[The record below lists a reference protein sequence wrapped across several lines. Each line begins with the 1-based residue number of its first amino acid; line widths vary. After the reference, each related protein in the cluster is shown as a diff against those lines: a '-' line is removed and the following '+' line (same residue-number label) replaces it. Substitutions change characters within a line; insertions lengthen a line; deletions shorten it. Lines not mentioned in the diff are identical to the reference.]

1 MTRAQRRRAER
12 EAKKGNKAVEQRIT
26 GAEESIRIALLKE
39 NIARDVDRKL
49 YDKYY
54 QKANKDAVDNIYSII
69 LTSFGLALADTC
81 PNWKAEAIAKRI
93 QKTMESHQHRKIG
106 CLEEI
111 AYLNGWIT
119 KEDVLKVYEILK
131 KNQYGQYLKDVL
143 DGKYLDVLH

>member
-12 EAKKGNKAVEQRIT
+12 EAKKGNKVVEQRIT

-69 LTSFGLALADTC
+69 LTSLDLPWQILVLIGRLKQS
-81 PNWKAEAIAKRI
+81 PNEY
-93 QKTMESHQHRKIG
+93 RKQWTT
-106 CLEEI
+106 LTNSQRNTTET
-111 AYLNGWIT
+111 LN
-119 KEDVLKVYEILK
+119 VL
-131 KNQYGQYLKDVL
+131 
-143 DGKYLDVLH
+143 

>member
-12 EAKKGNKAVEQRIT
+12 EAKKGNKVVEQRIT

-81 PNWKAEAIAKRI
+81 PNWKAEQLQNESRR
-93 QKTMESHQHRKIG
+93 QWTMLTNSQRNTTET
-106 CLEEI
+106 
-111 AYLNGWIT
+111 LN
-119 KEDVLKVYEILK
+119 VL
-131 KNQYGQYLKDVL
+131 
-143 DGKYLDVLH
+143 

>member
-12 EAKKGNKAVEQRIT
+12 EAKKGNKVVEQRIA

-93 QKTMESHQHRKIG
+93 QKTMDYVDKFSKEYGGDIERFMKE
-106 CLEEI
+106 LEDRTGFSFEI
-111 AYLNGWIT
+111 DSVSG
-119 KEDVLKVYEILK
+119 
-131 KNQYGQYLKDVL
+131 KDE
-143 DGKYLDVLH
+143 

>member
-12 EAKKGNKAVEQRIT
+12 EAKKGNKVVEQRIT

-93 QKTMESHQHRKIG
+93 QKTISQRNTMET
-106 CLEEI
+106 
-111 AYLNGWIT
+111 LN
-119 KEDVLKVYEILK
+119 VL
-131 KNQYGQYLKDVL
+131 
-143 DGKYLDVLH
+143 

>member
-12 EAKKGNKAVEQRIT
+12 EAKKGNKVVEQRIT

-69 LTSFGLALADTC
+69 LTSFGLALIGRLKQS
-81 PNWKAEAIAKRI
+81 PNEY
-93 QKTMESHQHRKIG
+93 RKQWTT
-106 CLEEI
+106 LTNSQRNTTET
-111 AYLNGWIT
+111 LN
-119 KEDVLKVYEILK
+119 VL
-131 KNQYGQYLKDVL
+131 
-143 DGKYLDVLH
+143 

>member
-69 LTSFGLALADTC
+69 LTSFGLALIGRLRQLQNESRRQWTMLT
-81 PNWKAEAIAKRI
+81 NS
-93 QKTMESHQHRKIG
+93 QKSIMET
-106 CLEEI
+106 
-111 AYLNGWIT
+111 LN
-119 KEDVLKVYEILK
+119 VL
-131 KNQYGQYLKDVL
+131 
-143 DGKYLDVLH
+143 

>member
-69 LTSFGLALADTC
+69 LTSFGLALADLVLIGRLKQS
-81 PNWKAEAIAKRI
+81 PNEYRKQWTTLTNS
-93 QKTMESHQHRKIG
+93 QKITMET
-106 CLEEI
+106 
-111 AYLNGWIT
+111 LN
-119 KEDVLKVYEILK
+119 VL
-131 KNQYGQYLKDVL
+131 
-143 DGKYLDVLH
+143 

>member
-81 PNWKAEAIAKRI
+81 PNWRAEQLQNESRRQWTMLTNS
-93 QKTMESHQHRKIG
+93 QKNTTET
-106 CLEEI
+106 
-111 AYLNGWIT
+111 LN
-119 KEDVLKVYEILK
+119 VL
-131 KNQYGQYLKDVL
+131 
-143 DGKYLDVLH
+143 

>member
-54 QKANKDAVDNIYSII
+54 
-69 LTSFGLALADTC
+69 
-81 PNWKAEAIAKRI
+81 
-93 QKTMESHQHRKIG
+93 
-106 CLEEI
+106 
-111 AYLNGWIT
+111 
-119 KEDVLKVYEILK
+119 
-131 KNQYGQYLKDVL
+131 
-143 DGKYLDVLH
+143 

>member
-12 EAKKGNKAVEQRIT
+12 EAKKGNKVVEQRIT
-26 GAEESIRIALLKE
+26 GVEESIRIALLKE

-54 QKANKDAVDNIYSII
+54 QKANKDAVGII

-93 QKTMESHQHRKIG
+93 QKTMDYVDKFSKEYDGDIERFMKELEDRTGFSFEIDSVSRKD
-106 CLEEI
+106 E
-111 AYLNGWIT
+111 
-119 KEDVLKVYEILK
+119 
-131 KNQYGQYLKDVL
+131 
-143 DGKYLDVLH
+143 

>member
-1 MTRAQRRRAER
+1 M
-12 EAKKGNKAVEQRIT
+12 
-26 GAEESIRIALLKE
+26 LKE

-93 QKTMESHQHRKIG
+93 QKTMDYVGKFSKEYDGDIERFMKE
-106 CLEEI
+106 LEDRTGFSFEI
-111 AYLNGWIT
+111 DSVSG
-119 KEDVLKVYEILK
+119 
-131 KNQYGQYLKDVL
+131 KDE
-143 DGKYLDVLH
+143 